1 MSGPPRPIAVLFDL
15 DGTLIDSI
23 ALLLASV
30 RHAFSTFSGRAPTND
45 EWIAGIGTPLRSQLR
60 SFVPSDD
67 EVEHLALAYRTF
79 QREHHDRLTTI
90 YPGTLEAIQ
99 TLASAGHPMGIV
111 TSKSNA
117 MMDRS
122 LAFTGIAP
130 YMQTTIGCDSCDRH
144 KPDPFPVQLALQ
156 ELGYSPTEALFV
168 GDSPHD
174 MHAGNAAHVTTI
186 GALWGPFTRAQL
198 EPAHPTHYL
207 ERISDLPAL
216 IARIQGASAV

>member
-1 MSGPPRPIAVLFDL
+1 MSGPTRPLAVLFDL

-30 RHAFSTFSGRAPTND
+30 HHAFSTYPGRGPSDD
-45 EWIAGIGTPLRSQLR
+45 EWIAGIGTPLRSQLQA
-60 SFVPSDD
+60 FLPSDD
-67 EVEHLALAYRTF
+67 EVERLALVYRTF
-79 QREHHDRLTTI
+79 QREHHDELTTI

-122 LAFTGIAP
+122 LVFTGIAP
-130 YMQTTIGCDSCDRH
+130 YMQSAIGCDSCDRH
-144 KPDPFPVQLALQ
+144 KPDPLPVQLALQ
-156 ELGYSPTEALFV
+156 ELGYSPTEAIFV

-174 MHAGNAAHVTTI
+174 MNAGNAAGVTTI
-186 GALWGPFTRAQL
+186 AALWGPFTRAQL
-198 EPAHPTHYL
+198 EPTHPTHYL
-207 ERISDLPAL
+207 ERIFDLPPL
-216 IARIQGASAV
+216 VARIQSGQAV